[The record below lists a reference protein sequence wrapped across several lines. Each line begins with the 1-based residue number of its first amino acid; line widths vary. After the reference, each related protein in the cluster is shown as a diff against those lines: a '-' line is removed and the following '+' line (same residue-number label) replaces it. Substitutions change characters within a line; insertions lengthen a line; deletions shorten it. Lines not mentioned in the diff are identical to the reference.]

1 MKTNQQLMQDARGRL
16 TGNWETPIASYLVAA
31 LISGIG
37 GPVGL
42 VIGGPM
48 QFGVS
53 VFSLRFAKGKDADI
67 AQIFDG
73 FRMRMSE
80 SIVAYLLMLLYI
92 LLWSLLLIIPGIIA
106 AIAYSQTFF
115 ILADD
120 DKVSGT
126 EALARS
132 KKMMSGNKG
141 KFFGLCLRF
150 TGWFIVS
157 LLTFGI
163 GFLWLIPYMQVSF
176 ANFYHEIK

>member
-1 MKTNQQLMQDARGRL
+1 MQDARGRL
-16 TGNWETPIASYLVAA
+16 AGNWETPIVSYLVAA
-31 LISGIG
+31 IISGVG

-42 VIGGPM
+42 IIGGPM

-53 VFSLRFAKGKDADI
+53 VFTLRFARGKNADI

-73 FRMRMSE
+73 FRHRVTE

-92 LLWSLLLIIPGIIA
+92 FLWSLLLIIPGIIA

-126 EALARS
+126 EALSRS
-132 KKMMSGNKG
+132 QKIMSGNKWR
-141 KFFGLCLRF
+141 FFCLGLRF
-150 TGWFIVS
+150 IGWFI
-157 LLTFGI
+157 LCLFTFGI
-163 GFLWLIPYMQVSF
+163 GFLWLIPYMQVTF
-176 ANFYHEIK
+176 ANFYNEIK

>member
-1 MKTNQQLMQDARGRL
+1 MKTNKQLMQDARGRL
-16 TGNWETPIASYLVAA
+16 TGNWETPIVTYLVAS

-53 VFSLRFAKGKDADI
+53 AFSLRFARGKNAEL

-73 FRMRMSE
+73 FRMRVSE

-106 AIAYSQTFF
+106 AISYSQTFF
-115 ILADD
+115 ILAED

-132 KKMMSGNKG
+132 QKMMSGNKG
-141 KFFGLCLRF
+141 KFFAFCLRF
-150 TGWFIVS
+150 TGWFI
-157 LLTFGI
+157 LCLFTFGI
-163 GFLWLIPYMQVSF
+163 GFLWLMPYMQVSF
-176 ANFYHEIK
+176 ANFYNDIK

>member
-16 TGNWETPIASYLVAA
+16 TGNWETPIVSYLIAG

-42 VIGGPM
+42 IIGGPM

-53 VFSLRFAKGKDADI
+53 VFSLRFAKGKKAEVD
-67 AQIFDG
+67 QIFDG
-73 FRMRMSE
+73 FRMRVTE

-92 LLWSLLLIIPGIIA
+92 FLWSLLLIIPGIIA

-126 EALARS
+126 KALARS
-132 KKMMSGNKG
+132 QKMMSGNKA

-150 TGWFIVS
+150 TGWFI
-157 LLTFGI
+157 LCLFTFGI
-163 GFLWLIPYMQVSF
+163 GFLWLVPYMQVSF
-176 ANFYHEIK
+176 ANFYDDIK

>member
-16 TGNWETPIASYLVAA
+16 SGNWETPIVSYLVAE

-37 GPVGL
+37 GPIGL

-53 VFSLRFAKGKDADI
+53 VFSLRFARGKNAEVT
-67 AQIFDG
+67 QIFDG
-73 FRMRMSE
+73 FKTRISE
-80 SIVAYLLMLLYI
+80 SIVAYLLTLLYVA
-92 LLWSLLLIIPGIIA
+92 LWSLLLIIPGIVA

-126 EALARS
+126 EAMARS
-132 KKMMSGNKG
+132 QKMMSGNKWR
-141 KFFGLCLRF
+141 FFCLGLRF
-150 TGWFIVS
+150 TGWFI
-157 LLTFGI
+157 LCLFTFGI
-163 GFLWLIPYMQVSF
+163 GFLWLVPYMQVTL
-176 ANFYHEIK
+176 ANFYYEVK